1 MKNKDIKSMKDE
13 LKKLQEA
20 LTQVAKYQMDEPD
33 EEGEMARAQM
43 LKTMKYAAD
52 IMNMIDDSTNL
63 PAWVQSKLTKI
74 AEYIGAVKHY
84 MDSKTV
90 RHVVT
95 NMMETKE
102 PSLNL
107 KDILLQPVTEGLSPD
122 IAKHMSG
129 IHKGFVKVE
138 GDGTMIYN
146 SPTTAKK
153 AADYLNSKKIA
164 ASSDGKYLYIES
176 TINERATDKDWAD
189 TISQKTGTRSQNVLD
204 FVKKHNLNI
213 EKLGTAIGM
222 GKIKPMDF
230 ITATSGNPG
239 NPVQKKM
246 VKMFGESAVEE
257 AASSEEIRMAK
268 NAVKNFA
275 KYRRVPGEEAIYDLL
290 RALKDVER
298 EYKTKK

>member
-1 MKNKDIKSMKDE
+1 MKDE

-138 GDGTMIYN
+138 GDGTMIYD

-176 TINERATDKDWAD
+176 TINEAAGKEAMG
-189 TISQKTGTRSQNVLD
+189 IAALTGTRGDAVQKFIDTHEIDARKLFNFLKKGKLNDRMD
-204 FVKKHNLNI
+204 FV
-213 EKLGTAIGM
+213 TALS
-222 GKIKPMDF
+222 GKPN
-230 ITATSGNPG
+230 NPI
-239 NPVQKKM
+239 QKKM

-275 KYRRVPGEEAIYDLL
+275 RYRRVPGEEAIYDLL